1 MDRIVE
7 VLIGIYLLLIA
18 AHAAVHVVRQ
28 YYRNQQD
35 LLCLR
40 NIFLLGFII
49 FQLVS
54 AAIPL
59 LTGRF
64 DVFRVVDPGAAG
76 IEFAAM
82 ATVYLLIFMVMYRWG
97 IGVRGLARRLSSS
110 VRNPPSGTFLLF
122 MSAVFVILSA
132 ILRFAVL
139 IPYVGIVSNIVG
151 VGFASAAAGLV
162 GWVWGRR

>member
-1 MDRIVE
+1 MST
-7 VLIGIYLLLIA
+7 LIGTYLTVLA
-18 AHAAVHVVRQ
+18 AYMVAHIVHQ
-28 YYRNQQD
+28 YYRNRQD
-35 LLCLR
+35 LLCLK
-40 NIFLLGFII
+40 NIFLLGFIV

-76 IEFAAM
+76 LEFAAM
-82 ATVYLLIFMVMYRWG
+82 ATVYLFIFMVIYRWG
-97 IGVRGLARRLSSS
+97 VGVRGLARRFSSS